1 MKDRTPEQLK
11 GQIRSFAEKRKL
23 QPQEVLQMFFL
34 ERVLERLSKSEYK
47 DNFILKGGLLISS
60 IIGILER
67 TTMDMDTTV
76 TGINMEANE
85 IERIIREILVMD
97 VGDGIVFEF
106 EKLEPIRND
115 DDYNNFRTFFVA
127 HYGKIANKMKVDITT
142 GDEITPGVIRYSYE
156 TILDDDKIDIMA
168 YNMETIMA
176 EKFETVIRR
185 NIGTSRARDFYDL
198 YMFYNLYRGSINFE
212 ILKIAVER
220 TAQKRGSTKIIS
232 DWKEIIEDMRGDAA
246 LDNLWINYCK
256 NNKYAAGISYEN
268 VVETTSQIAE
278 ILKL

>member
-1 MKDRTPEQLK
+1 
-11 GQIRSFAEKRKL
+11 
-23 QPQEVLQMFFL
+23 
-34 ERVLERLSKSEYK
+34 
-47 DNFILKGGLLISS
+47 
-60 IIGILER
+60 
-67 TTMDMDTTV
+67 
-76 TGINMEANE
+76 
-85 IERIIREILVMD
+85 
-97 VGDGIVFEF
+97 
-106 EKLEPIRND
+106 
-115 DDYNNFRTFFVA
+115 
-127 HYGKIANKMKVDITT
+127 
-142 GDEITPGVIRYSYE
+142 
-156 TILDDDKIDIMA
+156 MA

-278 ILKL
+278 ILKLQIEKPGNPAG

>member
-115 DDYNNFRTFFVA
+115 DDYNNFRAFFVA

>member
-115 DDYNNFRTFFVA
+115 DDYNNFRAFFVA

-212 ILKIAVER
+212 ILKTAVER

>member
-1 MKDRTPEQLK
+1 M
-11 GQIRSFAEKRKL
+11 S
-23 QPQEVLQMFFL
+23 
-34 ERVLERLSKSEYK
+34 
-47 DNFILKGGLLISS
+47 
-60 IIGILER
+60 
-67 TTMDMDTTV
+67 
-76 TGINMEANE
+76 
-85 IERIIREILVMD
+85 
-97 VGDGIVFEF
+97 
-106 EKLEPIRND
+106 
-115 DDYNNFRTFFVA
+115 
-127 HYGKIANKMKVDITT
+127 H
-142 GDEITPGVIRYSYE
+142 
-156 TILDDDKIDIMA
+156 IMA

-212 ILKIAVER
+212 ILKTAVER